1 MSGAGAEGER
11 LVALTRELAASAER
25 HGAPL
30 NAIGGV
36 GVLLR
41 AGAPDPRLRRT
52 YGDLDLVGASADRRR
67 LDAALRESGLEEHRS
82 FNAARGHR
90 RQIWW
95 LPDGDLHVDVF
106 LDRFEMCHDLD
117 LRGRLRA
124 DEPALEAADLLLTK
138 LQVVE
143 LNDKDVV
150 DAAALLVG
158 PARVETERLVDVLC
172 ADWGFHTTFTD
183 NLAGVSS
190 LAVGRWPDLGPPI
203 AERCE
208 TILAALEDAP
218 KTRGFRVRGR
228 VGRRKRW
235 YRLPEESVE
244 AEA

>member
-1 MSGAGAEGER
+1 MSGAEGDR
-11 LVALTRELAASAER
+11 LAALTRELAAAAAR
-25 HGAPL
+25 HGARL
-30 NAIGGV
+30 NALGGV

-67 LDAALRESGLEEHRS
+67 LDAALRECGLQEDRR

-90 RQIWW
+90 RQVWW
-95 LPDGDLHVDVF
+95 LPDGELHVDVF

-124 DEPALEAADLLLTK
+124 DAPALEAADLLLTK

-150 DAAALLVG
+150 DAAALLAG
-158 PARVETERLVDVLC
+158 PAAIETGRLEDVLC

-183 NLAGVSS
+183 NLAGVSET
-190 LAVGRWPDLGPPI
+190 AGTRWPDLAAPI
-203 AERCE
+203 AEASE
-208 TILAALEDAP
+208 TILAALEAAP
-218 KTRGFRVRGR
+218 KTRGFRARGR

-244 AEA
+244 A